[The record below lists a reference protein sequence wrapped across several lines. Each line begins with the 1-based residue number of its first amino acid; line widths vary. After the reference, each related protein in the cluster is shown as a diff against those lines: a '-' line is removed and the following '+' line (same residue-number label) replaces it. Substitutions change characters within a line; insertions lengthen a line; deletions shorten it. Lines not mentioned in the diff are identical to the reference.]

1 MRKIYPLFIVL
12 AAVSL
17 FFAGAGCQS
26 KDKGG
31 PKELLDR
38 YFSSAIKQDYATT
51 YACYYAPYVAKVS
64 REDYVKHR
72 KEASVLQ
79 SYKILAL
86 NHEGDNAAHADVE
99 LTFAPSE
106 KLHRQDPAAIRVKED
121 LVKEKGEWK
130 IKVW

>member
-1 MRKIYPLFIVL
+1 MMAATLFL
-12 AAVSL
+12 
-17 FFAGAGCQS
+17 FAGAGCES

-38 YFSSAIKQDYATT
+38 YFSSAVKQDYATT
-51 YACYYAPYVAKVS
+51 YTCYYAPYMAKVS

-79 SYKILAL
+79 SYDILSIKQ
-86 NHEGDNAAHADVE
+86 EGDNAAHADVQ

-106 KLHRQDPAAIRVKED
+106 KLHRQDPAPIRVKED
-121 LVKEKGEWK
+121 LIKEKGEWK

>member
-1 MRKIYPLFIVL
+1 MKKKYFLFGIL
-12 AAVSL
+12 AAVL
-17 FFAGAGCQS
+17 LLVAGVGCQS

-38 YFSSAIKQDYATT
+38 YFSSSIKQDYATT
-51 YACYYAPYVAKVS
+51 YACYYGPYMTKVS
-64 REDYVKHR
+64 KEDYVKHR

-79 SYKILAL
+79 AYNINFVKQDA
-86 NHEGDNAAHADVE
+86 DNAAHAEVQ

-106 KLHRQDPAAIRVKED
+106 KLNRKEPVTTTVKED
-121 LVKEKGEWK
+121 LIKEGGEWK